1 MGSTIFVI
9 DNSPAVQRMVEQL
22 SAPDGHR
29 VLAFQDGPT
38 ALEAARSQ
46 SPALIIADY
55 HLEHMTF
62 SGFCKEIGRQDNL
75 AETLIVSIVDGSDR
89 LDESKLRALGVRAF
103 LKKPFQGEQ
112 LLETI
117 QSILSKPEGS
127 RAQKPAKSRTWPPAT
142 TGADDDDETAPD
154 ASSHY
159 ISGQAGKKEQGPMSS
174 TAPTTK
180 PTGEDLMRGLVEHL
194 LQSTTVKADRAIT
207 ELLPAAVA
215 KEVAGQLGAAL
226 GKALQAEVSK
236 QVAEALAPER
246 MQTGLRTIIQEEL
259 KRQTEAQLAGVN
271 TTIRQTVTDVAPALV
286 EQVAEKRLGDLTD
299 SGVQKHLPQA
309 LQAHL
314 DMITQLVKKEVEQ
327 VAANCARQAA
337 EDIVREMAKDPILQ
351 AVQRIV
357 PDVAETQIRAEI
369 TRLSS
374 PD

>member
-29 VLAFQDGPT
+29 VLAFQDGPS

-55 HLEHMTF
+55 HLEQMTF

-75 AETLIVSIVDGSDR
+75 AETLIVSIVDSADR

-103 LKKPFQGEQ
+103 LKKPFQREQ

-117 QSILSKPEGS
+117 QSILSKPEGFRS
-127 RAQKPAKSRTWPPAT
+127 QKPAKSRTWPPAT
-142 TGADDDDETAPD
+142 TGADDDDETSPD
-154 ASSHY
+154 ASAEHTSRL
-159 ISGQAGKKEQGPMSS
+159 AEKKEQPPMSS
-174 TAPTTK
+174 TAPATR
-180 PTGEDLMRGLVEHL
+180 PTGEDLMKGLVEHL
-194 LQSTTVKADRAIT
+194 LHSTTVKADRAIT
-207 ELLPAAVA
+207 ELLPATVA

-226 GKALQAEVSK
+226 GKAVQAEVSK

-246 MQTGLRTIIQEEL
+246 IQNTLREMVQVEL
-259 KRQTEAQLAGVN
+259 KRQSESQRAGMETSIRQAVTELAPGLVAQSAEKLLPGLTDAGVKQHLPEALQSQRDL
-271 TTIRQTVTDVAPALV
+271 ITDV
-286 EQVAEKRLGDLTD
+286 
-299 SGVQKHLPQA
+299 
-309 LQAHL
+309 
-314 DMITQLVKKEVEQ
+314 VKKEIEQ
-327 VAANCARQAA
+327 VAATYARQAA

-351 AVQRIV
+351 AVQRVV